1 MSKGLAS
8 RRRSTP
14 WIHRWSRPLIGAI
27 ALLGAINTAYLTI
40 TRLTNNATVC
50 PTSGC
55 EQVLA
60 SPYATVFGQPLSLF
74 GFLAYIGM
82 AILALA
88 PLAVKAD
95 EQKQLRATLENTTW
109 LLLFAGA
116 TAMLVFSGYLMNIMV
131 TKFVV
136 PLGAK
141 GICYYCIASAL
152 FALSLFVLTLLGRS
166 WEDTGQLLFTGI
178 IVAVVTI
185 VGTLGVYAPINAP
198 QTAQDSGVGEVGPPV
213 TTASGTAEIELARHL
228 SKTGAKMYGA
238 YYCSHCYDQK
248 QLFGKEASKDIPYL
262 ECVPG
267 GRNAKPEQCQSAGI
281 TGFPTWEINGKKYAG
296 TQSLE
301 ELARLSGYTGPTNF
315 KNRIGF

>member
-14 WIHRWSRPLIGAI
+14 WIHRWSRPIIGAI

-40 TRLTNNATVC
+40 TRLTNSSTVC

-95 EQKQLRATLENTTW
+95 EQKQLRAKLENWTW

-198 QTAQDSGVGEVGPPV
+198 QTAQDTGVGEVGPPV
-213 TTASGTAEIELARHL
+213 TTVSSTAEIELARHL
-228 SKTGAKMYGA
+228 TKTGAKMYGA

-248 QLFGKEASKDIPYL
+248 QLFGKEAAKEIPYI
-262 ECVPG
+262 ECIQG

-315 KNRIGF
+315 TNRIGF